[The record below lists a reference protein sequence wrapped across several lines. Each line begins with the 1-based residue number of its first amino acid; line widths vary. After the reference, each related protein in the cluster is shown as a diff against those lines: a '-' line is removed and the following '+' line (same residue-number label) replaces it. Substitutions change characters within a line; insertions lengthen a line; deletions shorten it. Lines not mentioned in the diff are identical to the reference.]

1 MKLKLNSNLEATT
14 QKDSDGKKITLERSS
29 PVISDINLSPTQINK
44 ACPTFATMEL
54 DLAKKVIFVMFNT
67 KDGGNG

>member
-1 MKLKLNSNLEATT
+1 LEETT

-44 ACPTFATMEL
+44 ARPRFTTMEL
-54 DLAKKVIFVMFNT
+54 NLAKKVIFVVVNT
-67 KDGGNG
+67 KDSGNG